1 MSSPKKAPYQPSLS
15 IITMAEEDPSSSPLP
30 GLPTYKSAF
39 LQSCLSASVLTFGS
53 YKLKSGRQS
62 PYFFNAGLFHSA
74 PLVRSIST
82 AYAHTLLAHVT
93 KNPDFEF
100 DILFGPAYKGIPL
113 ATATV
118 DKLAELDEGRF
129 GKVSYSFNRKELK
142 DHGEG
147 GVIVGA
153 PLRNKKVVI
162 IDDVITAGTA
172 MREAIDIIRA
182 QGGMLV
188 GVIVALDRKERMND
202 ESSRSAIGEVREEFG
217 VPVLSIIDQDDLFGV
232 LRGHEED
239 MERLREYKRRYGAS
253 D

>member
-1 MSSPKKAPYQPSLS
+1 M
-15 IITMAEEDPSSSPLP
+15 
-30 GLPTYKSAF
+30 
-39 LQSCLSASVLTFGS
+39 LTFGT

-62 PYFFNAGLFHSA
+62 PYFFNAGLFHTAS
-74 PLVRSIST
+74 LVRSIST

-93 KNPDFEF
+93 EDPTFKF
-100 DILFGPAYKGIPL
+100 DVLFGPAYKGIPL

-118 DKLAELDEGRF
+118 DKLADLDEGRF
-129 GKVSYSFNRKELK
+129 GKVSYSFNRKEVK

-153 PLRNKKVVI
+153 PLHNKKVVI

-172 MREAIDIIRA
+172 MREAIQIIKA
-182 QGGMLV
+182 QGGTLV

-217 VPVLSIIDQDDLFGV
+217 VPVLSIIDQDDLLGG
-232 LRGHEED
+232 LGGLGHEED
-239 MERLREYKRRYGAS
+239 MERLKEYKRRYGAS